1 MDINRIVMFAMAFGA
16 VIGGLDYIFGNHF
29 GFGAKFEEGFKC
41 LGTTAFGMVGILC
54 IAPPFANWAGPVV
67 APLFQA
73 IGADPAMFGS
83 ILSIDMG
90 GYPLSAALAL
100 DPRLG
105 LFSGL
110 VVSSMLGAAIVFII
124 PVGLGI
130 IEDGDREYFAKGLL
144 IGLIPIPIGAF
155 AGGLLMGLQAGT
167 VLINLIPCILIG
179 AFMIFGIRFA
189 QAQAIRLFLLFGKF
203 IKIVTVLGLTGAA
216 VEYMTGLVV
225 IPGMPPIMD
234 GMRTASGIAIML
246 MGSLPLMELIVRL
259 LDRPFRA
266 AGKKLGLDGVSV
278 AGLIFCCVSVLPV
291 FSSLKNMCPKGKVA
305 VIAASVSLIGVFA
318 SHLGFTSQAVPS
330 MLGTVMVSKLVSGL
344 LAVAIVCVMIRET
357 NGDERNKTVPEY
369 FPEGEHD

>member
-1 MDINRIVMFAMAFGA
+1 
-16 VIGGLDYIFGNHF
+16 
-29 GFGAKFEEGFKC
+29 
-41 LGTTAFGMVGILC
+41 
-54 IAPPFANWAGPVV
+54 
-67 APLFQA
+67 
-73 IGADPAMFGS
+73 
-83 ILSIDMG
+83 
-90 GYPLSAALAL
+90 
-100 DPRLG
+100 
-105 LFSGL
+105 
-110 VVSSMLGAAIVFII
+110 
-124 PVGLGI
+124 
-130 IEDGDREYFAKGLL
+130 
-144 IGLIPIPIGAF
+144 
-155 AGGLLMGLQAGT
+155 
-167 VLINLIPCILIG
+167 
-179 AFMIFGIRFA
+179 MIFGIRFA
-189 QAQAIRLFLLFGKF
+189 QERAIRLFLLFGKF

-330 MLGTVMVSKLVSGL
+330 MLGTVLVSKLVSGL